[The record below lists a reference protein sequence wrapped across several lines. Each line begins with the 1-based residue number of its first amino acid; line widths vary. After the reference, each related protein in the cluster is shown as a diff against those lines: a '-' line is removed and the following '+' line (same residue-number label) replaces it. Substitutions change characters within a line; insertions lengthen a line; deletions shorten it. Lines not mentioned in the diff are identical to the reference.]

1 MDRISMPVRKEFC
14 DDCALALRR
23 FIGRMPGVD
32 EINVEGGS
40 ILISF
45 DPLRISAEDLRR
57 ITGESI
63 EKLGY
68 KIDQD

>member
-1 MDRISMPVRKEFC
+1 MEKISMPVRKEFC

-32 EINVEGGS
+32 EINVEGSS
-40 ILISF
+40 ILVSF
-45 DPLRISAEDLRR
+45 DPARISAEDLRR

-68 KIDQD
+68 SVNRD